1 MKIAI
6 IGKMRSGKS
15 VACDYI
21 KNKLN
26 AEKFEFSDPV
36 KEVSKI
42 IFNDKVKNRENLVK
56 IGQHMRKMD
65 KNIWVNIIERR
76 MNDHLDT
83 NSIVVSSIRQQ
94 NEYDMLKKNGFIFIK
109 IETLKS
115 LRIERCLKNKDVDF
129 EAQINSNLE
138 NDLDNF
144 EYDYLI
150 KNNGTLEEFYRQIDL
165 ILYKISQ
172 DSFAKAFK
180 RRIGEGVNQKELE
193 KRIIK
198 FGLKEVL

>member
-6 IGKMRSGKS
+6 VGKMRSGKS
-15 VACDYI
+15 IACDYI

-42 IFNDKVKNRENLVK
+42 IFNDKVKNRKNLVK

-65 KNIWVNIIERR
+65 ENVWVNIIERR
-76 MNDHLDT
+76 MDEYLDT
-83 NSIVVSSIRQQ
+83 SSIVVSSIRQQ
-94 NEYDMLKKNGFIFIK
+94 NEYDMLKKKGFIFIK

-115 LRIERCLKNKDVDF
+115 IRIDRCLENKDTDF
-129 EAQINSNLE
+129 EKQLDSSLE
-138 NDLDNF
+138 NELDNF
-144 EYDYLI
+144 ECDYLI
-150 KNNGTLEEFYRQIDL
+150 KNNGTLEEFYMQIDL

-180 RRIGEGVNQKELE
+180 RKIGEGVNQKELE